1 MNILYLLIYINQQ
14 TRNLIF
20 LLYII
25 NLLYSRIIYS
35 RDVISNFYVIKG
47 IVIKKSKCK
56 FFRLMQIYAEEDRK
70 RKFLE
75 LEGSYLW
82 EIKRLIFSL
91 EGIESLRFHK
101 QS

>member
-1 MNILYLLIYINQQ
+1 M
-14 TRNLIF
+14 
-20 LLYII
+20 I
-25 NLLYSRIIYS
+25 NLPYSRVIYS

-47 IVIKKSKCK
+47 VVIKKFKCK

-75 LEGSYLW
+75 LKGSYLW
-82 EIKRLIFSL
+82 EIKRRLIFSL